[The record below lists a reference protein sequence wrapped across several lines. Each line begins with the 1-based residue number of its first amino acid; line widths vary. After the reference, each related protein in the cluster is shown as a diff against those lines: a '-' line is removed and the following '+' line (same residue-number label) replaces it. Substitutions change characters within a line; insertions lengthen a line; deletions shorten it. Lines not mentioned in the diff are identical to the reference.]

1 MPEFDIL
8 FGDYWFSVKSDDYIT
23 EVDKTGW
30 CGVCLDGTV
39 DDYWLLG

>member
-8 FGDYWFSVKSDDYIT
+8 FGDYWFSVKPDDYIT
-23 EVDKTGW
+23 EVNSVGG